1 MRPLVC
7 VSWVPQS
14 RTILRLPKRR
24 TSLGQAL
31 QLANGPRKSIAITAT
46 MASRPDQHTARTL
59 RRHTRLLGSQASQ
72 WRTRTRKAR
81 LLLSSRLALIAL
93 RTLEPLLS
101 MPLCKTQV
109 HSGVVRRTLAR
120 TEASLGIKAH
130 SRMTCRKTSTK
141 PCLSRT
147 RKL

>member
-7 VSWVPQS
+7 VSWVLQS
-14 RTILRLPKRR
+14 RQIRNPKRR
-24 TSLGQAL
+24 MSLGQAL
-31 QLANGPRKSIAITAT
+31 QLVSGPRRSIAITAT
-46 MASRPDQHTARTL
+46 MASRPVQHTARTL
-59 RRHTRLLGSQASQ
+59 RLHTRLLGSQVNQ

-81 LLLSSRLALIAL
+81 PLLSSRLALIAL

-101 MPLCKTQV
+101 MPVCKTQV
-109 HSGVVRRTLAR
+109 HSGVVRRTLAQ
-120 TEASLGIKAH
+120 TEASLGIKAR

-141 PCLSRT
+141 SCLSRT